1 MAIDIRSMFY
11 SRQYGREG
19 GGDWNRELFQRAYFT
34 GDGPFSRAIRRVSAG
49 FSVLAYL
56 PGNCMGSAAG
66 VVRAEVSGC
75 QWSEF
80 LEHPSA
86 GETLEDAWKAT
97 PGIVSALKAW
107 FQGEGDDRR
116 PGGIFHN
123 LDFLSDGHGGGYG
136 HPYAQTGV
144 SGLVAG
150 SRAGVVFGMSDRDE
164 PELPTAISRAFS
176 ETIRLDEIPFEN
188 FYRIMPVELGEKLQQ
203 WGLLSDGTVWM
214 MAARLRWLDPIR
226 ASRTRRDAAPAASSL
241 DDVFAEILKATQT
254 VDFLPP
260 DEAYPSEEDPDGFE
274 PDTLETVRRAIVR
287 PFQQWRTFQGDADR
301 CRKALLK
308 LPPGAVYFG
317 PPGTGKTTLARWT
330 ARKTGLPVR
339 TVSGG
344 EIRSAGWGEAEKN
357 VRALFRDARRA
368 APCVLILDDADD
380 LLPSRNAA
388 NEGSTASAERAV
400 VNEFLQQLQGFRGR
414 LEGVLVILTTNRFS
428 SVDPAAAGRLPLH
441 LAVPYPQTREQVGEI
456 LDSIARDF
464 DYVLMPEVR
473 QKLIERFYLP
483 VHHRG
488 AGDRNSRDGLFSP
501 REIQSA
507 MRMLSGEAELGAA
520 YHPHMADVER
530 MKEYYQKLP
539 QVQALK

>member
-19 GGDWNRELFQRAYFT
+19 GADWNRELFQRAYFT
-34 GDGPFSRAIRRVSAG
+34 GDGPFARAIRRVAVG

-66 VVRAEVSGC
+66 VVRAEVTGC
-75 QWSEF
+75 QWTEF
-80 LEHPSA
+80 LEHPGA
-86 GETLEDAWKAT
+86 GETLEDTWKAA
-97 PGIVSALKAW
+97 PGLVSALKAW
-107 FQGEGDDRR
+107 FQGESDLR

-123 LDFLSDGHGGGYG
+123 LDFLSDGHGGVYG
-136 HPYAQTGV
+136 HPYAQTAV
-144 SGLVAG
+144 AGLVAG

-188 FYRIMPVELGEKLQQ
+188 FHRIMPAELGEKLQQ
-203 WGLLSDGTVWM
+203 WGALTEGTVWM
-214 MAARLRWLDPIR
+214 MASRLRWLDSIR
-226 ASRTRRDAAPAASSL
+226 AYRILRDATASNSL
-241 DDVFAEILKATQT
+241 DEVFAAILKATQT
-254 VDFLPP
+254 VDFLHP
-260 DEAYPSEEDPDGFE
+260 EQAYPSDEDPDGFE
-274 PDTLETVRRAIVR
+274 PDTIETVRHAIVR
-287 PFQQWRTFQGDADR
+287 PFQQWRSFQGDAER

-308 LPPGAVYFG
+308 LPPGAVFFG

-344 EIRSAGWGEAEKN
+344 EIRAAGWGEAEKN
-357 VRALFRDARRA
+357 VRALFREARRA

-380 LLPSRNAA
+380 LLPSRNGA

-441 LAVPYPQTREQVGEI
+441 LSVPYPQTREQVAEI
-456 LDSIARDF
+456 VESIARDF
-464 DYVLMPEVR
+464 DYALDEVVR
-473 QKLIERFYLP
+473 QSLIDRFYLP
-483 VHHRG
+483 VHEGG
-488 AGDRNSRDGLFSP
+488 AADRASCEGLFSP
-501 REIQSA
+501 REMQSA
-507 MRMLSGEAELGAA
+507 MRMLAGDADLGTT
-520 YHPHMADVER
+520 YRPTLPDVER
-530 MKEYYQKLP
+530 MNEYYKKLP
-539 QVQALK
+539 AAQALK